1 MLLLRSQ
8 SGRFRGQDFV
18 IWPNTF
24 YRRSVCHAKA
34 LKFQSSVD
42 SSCCSDLSSSVSS
55 QPLRRHHSSLF
66 QASVSK
72 TKGDSKQL
80 VGSRG
85 VKKKERFGSVGVTTQ
100 PRLPSFSLWHHYHA
114 VYCFATFYELNPWTG
129 YDHLDNSFSSEIV
142 TMISSTVTV
151 TNKL

>member
-34 LKFQSSVD
+34 LKFQLSVD

-55 QPLRRHHSSLF
+55 QPLRRHHSRLF

-80 VGSRG
+80 VGSGG
-85 VKKKERFGSVGVTTQ
+85 VKKRGVWIGWCNDPTRTSLVFALTSLSR
-100 PRLPSFSLWHHYHA
+100 RLLLRHILRTESLEQ
-114 VYCFATFYELNPWTG
+114 VMT
-129 YDHLDNSFSSEIV
+129 I
-142 TMISSTVTV
+142 
-151 TNKL
+151 